1 MQAYELK
8 LFPGR
13 SLHLCAFEHVANIS
27 ELRDKLNTKKFQFAI
42 LNPELIVSEF
52 AILVAAVNVLQ
63 VQAEGRMHTSDVHSE
78 LVLTLAAN
86 KNILPSLRKFGL
98 NEHMTSLIVAAF
110 DATPQLLTEIQTL
123 IHGTQ
128 TSVSSLLFNVTNTK
142 KILQVR

>member
-1 MQAYELK
+1 M
-8 LFPGR
+8 
-13 SLHLCAFEHVANIS
+13 SLSTVTTIFLS
-27 ELRDKLNTKKFQFAI
+27 K
-42 LNPELIVSEF
+42 IVSEF